1 MKAENEEIKISSYG
15 LHEMEESAT
24 QISIK
29 GEEEMSRELI
39 REGLEFIGINEWS
52 NLLTNGINMNDI
64 ALKYVQ
70 LLAADHVSELM
81 INQLRLDGIYTIQNS
96 PVICVNI
103 VLVSTETGVGNVLKV
118 VQEHQSDR
126 RNVVIKITSE
136 ISIPDEPHIDA
147 ILEFQQGSKPYPE
160 LKRFLRLYKENVE
173 KRSLL
178 CYDFRDFFML
188 IRGRNVI
195 SIVSYE
201 YRENITE
208 ALDQLKSVKTHE
220 GVRYLLYFSVDKCDN
235 DEIGNRQASI
245 RDFMDAFPCENITY
259 WNIGESSSQ
268 IVALFASIPIE

>member
-1 MKAENEEIKISSYG
+1 M
-15 LHEMEESAT
+15 
-24 QISIK
+24 
-29 GEEEMSRELI
+29 
-39 REGLEFIGINEWS
+39 
-52 NLLTNGINMNDI
+52 
-64 ALKYVQ
+64 
-70 LLAADHVSELM
+70 
-81 INQLRLDGIYTIQNS
+81 
-96 PVICVNI
+96 
-103 VLVSTETGVGNVLKV
+103 

-178 CYDFRDFFML
+178 CYDFCDFFML

-208 ALDQLKSVKTHE
+208 ALDQP
-220 GVRYLLYFSVDKCDN
+220 
-235 DEIGNRQASI
+235 QI
-245 RDFMDAFPCENITY
+245 RN
-259 WNIGESSSQ
+259 
-268 IVALFASIPIE
+268 